1 MAVSAEVSTARLLK
15 SLFFL
20 PQDSK
25 FSLPY
30 VQTAWG
36 QNSGLMTRD
45 TRHVAGDTH
54 RLARAQAVLHVAL
67 EDDAVGLGEPEG
79 LVHALQRRALGG
91 EPREDGGVHR
101 AAILV
106 DDWEGGPG
114 VLGHGDT
121 VPEGDTMQPAPRVVA
136 RLVTNVP

>member
-1 MAVSAEVSTARLLK
+1 MLVPQRE
-15 SLFFL
+15 FFL
-20 PQDSK
+20 
-25 FSLPY
+25 
-30 VQTAWG
+30 
-36 QNSGLMTRD
+36 TR
-45 TRHVAGDTH
+45 GD
-54 RLARAQAVLHVAL
+54 
-67 EDDAVGLGEPEG
+67 LGG
-79 LVHALQRRALGG
+79 ALGG

-121 VPEGDTMQPAPRVVA
+121 VPEGDTMKPAPRVVA